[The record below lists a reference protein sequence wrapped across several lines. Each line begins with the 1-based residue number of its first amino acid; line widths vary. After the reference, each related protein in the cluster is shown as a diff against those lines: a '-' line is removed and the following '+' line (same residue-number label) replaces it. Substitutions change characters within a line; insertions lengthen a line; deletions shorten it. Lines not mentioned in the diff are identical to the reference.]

1 MMKARNSTLPLLA
14 RCATALS
21 VAALVAASCVGAETV
36 AAERPNVLW
45 ITSEDHGPQM
55 GCFGDAFATTPN
67 VDRLAAKGLRYT
79 RCWSNAPVCAP
90 ARTTL
95 ISGMYASS
103 TGSEHMRS
111 MVPLSRGV
119 KLFPELLREAG
130 YYTTNNAKE
139 DYNLAKN
146 GREWDE
152 SSNKAHYRNR
162 RAGQP
167 FFAVF
172 NSTKSHESQIRKRPH
187 KAVHDPAKVRVPA
200 YHPDTPEV
208 RADWAQYYDQVTAA
222 DADAGHV
229 LEQLAD
235 DGLVDDT
242 IVFYFGDHGSGM
254 PRSKRSACNS
264 GLHVPLVVH
273 IPEKFKHL
281 APDDYRAGAAT
292 DRLVSF
298 VDFAP
303 TVLSLAGIKP
313 PEWMQG
319 HAFLGQYAAEPR
331 PFAFGFRG
339 RMDERI
345 DLVRSATDGRFVYVR
360 NYMPHKLPGQ
370 HVAYMFE
377 TPTTR
382 VWKQLFGAGKLTAE
396 QAAFWRPRAAEEL
409 YDLKSD
415 PDEVRN
421 LAGEAEHRETLLK
434 LRKAQ
439 RELAERILDVGLL
452 PEGEAYTRSAGG
464 SPYDMARGDGAAK
477 RFPFSRI
484 AAAAEAASLEDGDD
498 VRPLEK
504 LFADE
509 DAAVRYWAVMGVL
522 IRGKP
527 AVARSRKMLDAGLA
541 DPSPCV
547 RIAAAE
553 ALGRY
558 GDEQQRTAALE
569 TLAELAP
576 IDKNDVFT
584 AVAALNALDALG
596 TNAAPIAEEIARFP
610 RSGKYPHARYNSY
623 VPRLLEDIRPSTDD
637 RRSTKVER

>member
-1 MMKARNSTLPLLA
+1 MQDRESILLRLLA
-14 RCATALS
+14 RC
-21 VAALVAASCVGAETV
+21 VAALVSAAIVAVSTFGADCV

-55 GCFGDAFATTPN
+55 GCYGDAFAMTPN

-95 ISGMYASS
+95 VSGMYASS

-111 MVPLSRGV
+111 MVPLPRGV

-139 DYNLAKN
+139 DYNLAKT

-152 SSNKAHYRNR
+152 SSGKAHYRNR
-162 RAGQP
+162 KPGQP

-172 NSTKSHESQIRKRPH
+172 NSMKSHESQIRKRPH
-187 KAVHDPAKVRVPA
+187 KAIHDPAKVRVPA

-208 RADWAQYYDQVTAA
+208 RQDWAQYYDQVTAA
-222 DADAGHV
+222 DADAGRV
-229 LEQLAD
+229 LKQLAD
-235 DGLVDDT
+235 DGLAGDT

-264 GLHVPLVVH
+264 GLHVPLVIH
-273 IPEKFKHL
+273 IPEKFKRL
-281 APDDYRAGAAT
+281 APSDYRPGGTT

-319 HAFLGQYAAEPR
+319 HAFLGPYAAEPQ

-382 VWKQLFGAGKLTAE
+382 VWKRLFDEGKLTAE
-396 QAAFWRPRAAEEL
+396 QAAFWEPRAAEEL
-409 YDLKSD
+409 YDLQVD

-421 LAGEAEHRETLLK
+421 LASRPEHRAMLLK

-439 RELAERILDVGLL
+439 RELAARILDVGLL
-452 PEGEAYTRSAGG
+452 PEGEAYSRAAGG
-464 SPYDMARGDGAAK
+464 SPYDLARGDGAAK

-484 AAAAEAASLEDGDD
+484 AAAAEAASLDDGGD
-498 VRPLEK
+498 VPALEK
-504 LFADE
+504 FFADE
-509 DAAVRYWAVMGVL
+509 DAAVRYWGAMGVL
-522 IRGKP
+522 IRGKS
-527 AVARSRKMLDAGLA
+527 AVAKSGKLLDVGLA

-547 RIAAAE
+547 RVAAAE
-553 ALGRY
+553 PLGRY
-558 GDEQQRTAALE
+558 GDEQQRAAALKA
-569 TLAELAP
+569 LAELAP

-584 AVAALNALDALG
+584 SVSALNALDALG
-596 TNAAPIAEEIARFP
+596 ANAAPIAEEIARFP

-623 VPRLLEDIRPSTDD
+623 VPRLLQDIQPLGDQ
-637 RRSTKVER
+637 K